1 MKGLQRIVR
10 AAVLVAL
17 VLSGTSAWTHF
28 GRGPEAPRIGLS
40 LSTDWYDRTEL
51 NPAATG
57 LALSR
62 AGAVVRNLEPCDL
75 AELDRR
81 LDELDGLVLVGGMH
95 DVDPARPRDAF
106 EIDLV
111 RRAEERGLP
120 VLGLCRGAQLLAV
133 AYGGELRPLKGK
145 EGQRHGISVN
155 SLAAH
160 GVTVEPGSRLQGMLG
175 EGTFRVSSTH
185 FTGIADGGRLK
196 VSARAD
202 DGVIEAVELPG
213 PRFVVGLQWHPEWEP
228 LAGARSLAP
237 FRALLLA
244 AAARK

>member
-1 MKGLQRIVR
+1 MKGLRRIVR
-10 AAVLVAL
+10 AAVLVAMI
-17 VLSGTSAWTHF
+17 LSGTSAWTHF
-28 GRGPEAPRIGLS
+28 GRGPGAPRIGLP

-62 AGAVVRNLEPCDL
+62 AGAVVRNLEPCDA

-95 DVDPARPRDAF
+95 DVDPSRPRDAF

-120 VLGLCRGAQLLAV
+120 VLGLCRGAQLLAM
-133 AYGGELRPLKGK
+133 AYGGALRPLKGE

-160 GVTVEPGSRLQGMLG
+160 GVTVEPGTRLEAMLG
-175 EGTFRVSSTH
+175 GSSFLVSSTH
-185 FTGIADGGRLK
+185 FTGIADPGRLK

-213 PRFVVGLQWHPEWEP
+213 SRFVVGLQWHPEWEP
-228 LAGARSLAP
+228 LSGPRSLAP
-237 FRALLLA
+237 FRALLA
-244 AAARK
+244 ASSLRK